1 MPKTYG
7 SQITV
12 EKTPGYFV
20 TRETPK
26 RIFDMDPAIKLI
38 LVVRDPV
45 TRAISDYCQA
55 LSKHTMKPF
64 EQMALLDERLGLVNT
79 SWGAIKVGV
88 YAKHMEHWLQVFP
101 LDQIHLVD
109 GQKLIEEPA
118 REVAKV
124 ETFLGLPKF
133 INDSHFYLRGFKGTF
148 PCLNRDGKPHC
159 LDEKTKGRDHPVVKD
174 SVLQRLRDFYRPFN
188 TKFYQMVGRN
198 FEWS

>member
-1 MPKTYG
+1 MPKTYDH
-7 SQITV
+7 QVTV

-20 TRETPK
+20 TRDVPK
-26 RIFDMDPAIKLI
+26 RIFEMDPAIKLI

-55 LSKHTMKPF
+55 MSKHAMKSF
-64 EQMALLDERLGLVNT
+64 EKMALLDERLGLVNT
-79 SWGAIKVGV
+79 SWGAIKIGV
-88 YAKHMEHWLQVFP
+88 YAKHMEHWLQVFS

-109 GQKLIEEPA
+109 GQMLIEEPA

-124 ETFLGLPKF
+124 ETFLGLPKY

-148 PCLNRDGKPHC
+148 PCLIREGKPHC
-159 LDEKTKGRDHPVVKD
+159 LDEKTKGRDHPVVKE

-188 TKFYQMVGRN
+188 AKFFQMIGRR
-198 FEWS
+198 FDWS